1 MEDKGDH
8 PAASSQ
14 VQEPGKSEDKGGSAQ
29 ATPAS
34 LELDCFLDFGRS
46 STDGLA
52 GGPGEVVRG
61 ALPQRVQGDEHAKG
75 GVALQHGRDA
85 VRWPS
90 MATQ

>member
-46 STDGLA
+46 STDRLA
-52 GGPGEVVRG
+52 GGPGSCLWS
-61 ALPQRVQGDEHAKG
+61 ASPASS
-75 GVALQHGRDA
+75 GR
-85 VRWPS
+85 
-90 MATQ
+90 